1 MAIAKMDN
9 VSELNVT
16 KASRDQAAIQSQGS
30 KYEDHLEGLILN
42 QGVLSQ
48 GSEGPMCNI

>member
-16 KASRDQAAIQSQGS
+16 KASRDQAAQGS